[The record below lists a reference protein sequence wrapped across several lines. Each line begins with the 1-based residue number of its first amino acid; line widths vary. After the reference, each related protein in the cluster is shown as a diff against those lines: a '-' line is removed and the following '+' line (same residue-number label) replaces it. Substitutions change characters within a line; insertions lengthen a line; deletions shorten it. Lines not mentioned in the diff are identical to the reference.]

1 MLLSNYAIKFRT
13 AVVVLI
19 FVLLIAGI
27 VSYRTLPRE
36 GAPDIT
42 IPFVFITATYEGTAP
57 EDMEKLVTV
66 PLERQ
71 LKDTDDLKTITST
84 TQEGVATVALE
95 FLSGSDIDIAL
106 QKARD
111 QIDLARPDLPQDL
124 DEPIVQ
130 AFNFSTD
137 FPILIFAMSG
147 ADLNRLTVLAEDLQE
162 LIEQVPGVRQAE
174 IAGAREREVR
184 VEVDLDRMIAYD
196 LPFDLVMQRIAEEN
210 ATVSAGNLE
219 IGPNRFQVRV
229 PGEFKLATDLRDI
242 LLAHRDAGPIFLRDV
257 ATVRDTFKDI
267 DSISRLNGEPAL
279 SLDVRKRNR
288 ENSVRLINEIK
299 EVIDR
304 FNLPSDITV
313 TYVMDQSE
321 YVDMMINELENNIVT
336 GFILVICVLFIF
348 MGFRNSLFVAIA
360 IPLSMLISFTIMTLR
375 GTTLNMIVLFSLVL
389 ALGMLVDNAI
399 VIVENIFRL
408 RTTGLSRK
416 EAARQGAGEVAWPVI
431 TSTVTTC
438 MAFAPLLFWPDI
450 MGQFMSFLP
459 ITLITTLGA
468 SLFVALII
476 NPALCSM
483 LIANGRRQTKG
494 LDNYGVNNNRFIRGY
509 ERFLRVAIH
518 HRLAVLFLG
527 VLFLIASFEFY
538 AHFGRGVE
546 LFPDVDPRNATIN
559 VQFPQGTAIET
570 TDAAMQ
576 RIEALLPEYEDVLF
590 YLATVGQ
597 AGDMGM
603 SFGGKASHLGQI
615 HIEFKPYNDR
625 SRSSMG
631 LIDEIRERLPRIP
644 GGRITI
650 DKQEEGPP
658 TGDPVSI
665 EVYGDDF
672 DTLAELANRI
682 MRAIEN
688 VPGLVDLQ
696 SDFEEAL
703 PELQFHV
710 DRHRA
715 ALLGLDT
722 RSIGRFIRTA
732 VYGGEASRFRPDED
746 EFDITVRLP
755 LRQRDSA
762 SLLDRLFIPTPAGHS
777 VPLSSL
783 GHVRYEGGR
792 GAITRKDQKRLI
804 TLSGSNQNRGV
815 DEIIPDIMA
824 IVDDIHF
831 PRGYYVNFAGDT
843 EEMRRSGQFL
853 AQAFLM
859 AIGLIMII
867 LVLQFNSVFM
877 PLIIGISV
885 LLSLIG
891 VTWGLLIT
899 GTRFGVIMTGMGV
912 VSLAGIVVNN
922 SIVLIDCIRQRQAEG
937 LATEDAV
944 VVAGKMRLRPVI
956 LTAITTILGL
966 LPMAI
971 GFSLEIHEWPPRIVA
986 GAESSEWWAPMA
998 VAVIFGLAMATVLT
1012 LVLVPVM
1019 FSLFDT
1025 ISRAM
1030 RKRFAPDV
1038 D

>member
-1 MLLSNYAIKFRT
+1 MLISNYAIKFRT
-13 AVVVLI
+13 AVIVLI
-19 FVLLIAGI
+19 FVLITVGAI
-27 VSYRTLPRE
+27 SYRVLPRE

-42 IPFVFITATYEGTAP
+42 IPFVFVTVLYEGTAP
-57 EDMEKLVTV
+57 EEMEQLVTI

-71 LKDTDDLKTITST
+71 LIDTDNLKTIQST
-84 TQEGVATVALE
+84 TVEGVATVSLE
-95 FLSGSDIDIAL
+95 FLSGSDIDMAR
-106 QKARD
+106 QKVKD
-111 QIDLARPDLPQDL
+111 KIDLARPDLPQDL

-137 FPILIFAMSG
+137 FPIFIFALSG
-147 ADLNRLTVLAEDLQE
+147 SDLNRLKYIAEDLQDRIE
-162 LIEQVPGVRQAE
+162 LVHGVRQAE
-174 IAGAREREVR
+174 IAGIREREIR
-184 VEVDLDRMIAYD
+184 VELDLNRLIAYD
-196 LPFDLVMQRIAEEN
+196 LPMDLVMQRVASEN

-219 IGPNRFQVRV
+219 IEGNRFQVRV
-229 PGEFKLATDLRDI
+229 PGEYKIAAELRDI
-242 LLAHRDAGPIFLRDV
+242 LLVEREGKPIFLRDIADV
-257 ATVRDTFKDI
+257 HDTYKDL
-267 DSISRLNGEPAL
+267 DSISRLNGEPAV
-279 SLDVRKRNR
+279 SLEVRKRDR
-288 ENSVRLINEIK
+288 ENSVTLINEVK
-299 EVIDR
+299 EIIDH
-304 FNLPSDITV
+304 FDIPPDISV

-321 YVDMMINELENNIVT
+321 YIDMMINELENNIVS
-336 GFILVICVLFIF
+336 GFILVVCVIFLF
-348 MGFRNSLFVAIA
+348 MGLRNSLFVAVA
-360 IPLSMLISFTIMTLR
+360 IPLSMLIAFSIMNVR

-468 SLFVALII
+468 SLFVALVI
-476 NPALCSM
+476 NPAVCSM
-483 LIANGRRQTKG
+483 FISDGTRKEG
-494 LDNYGVNNNRFIRGY
+494 LDQYGVRNIWLTRIY
-509 ERFLRVAIH
+509 ESTLRAAIH
-518 HRLAVLFLG
+518 HRIAVLFMG
-527 VLFLIASFEFY
+527 FLFLFASFEFY

-546 LFPDVDPRNATIN
+546 LFPDVDPRNAIIQ
-559 VQFPQGTAIET
+559 VQFPQGTAIER
-570 TDAAMQ
+570 TDEAMQ
-576 RIEALLPEYEDVLF
+576 RIEALLPEYEDITF

-603 SFGGKASHLGQI
+603 SFGPGATHVGQI
-615 HIEFKPYNDR
+615 HIEFKPYNER
-625 SRSSMG
+625 SRSSMD
-631 LIDEIRERLPRIP
+631 LIDDIRKSLPVIP
-644 GGRITI
+644 GGEITI
-650 DKQEEGPP
+650 EKQEEGPP
-658 TGDPVSI
+658 TGAPVTI

-672 DTLAELANRI
+672 DELAELANRI
-682 MRAIEN
+682 LRSIET

-715 ALLGLDT
+715 AMLGLDT
-722 RSIGRFIRTA
+722 RSVGNFLRTA
-732 VYGGEASRFRPDED
+732 VYGAEASKFRPAED
-746 EFDITVRLP
+746 EFDITLRLP
-755 LRQRDSA
+755 LEQRDTVE
-762 SLLDRLFIPTPAGHS
+762 LLDRIYIPTQGGAS

-783 GHVRYEGGR
+783 GTVHYEGGR
-792 GAITRKDQKRLI
+792 GAITRKDQKRMISI
-804 TLSGSNQNRGV
+804 TGNNHNRGV
-815 DEIIPDIMA
+815 DEIIQDVMP
-824 IVDDIHF
+824 IVDQISL
-831 PRGYYVNFAGDT
+831 PSGYSISYAGDT
-843 EEMRRSGQFL
+843 EEMRKSGLFL
-853 AQAFLM
+853 AQAFLI

-867 LVLQFNSVFM
+867 LVVQFNSVFM
-877 PLIIGISV
+877 PLIIGFSV

-937 LATEDAV
+937 LSTEDAV
-944 VVAGKMRLRPVI
+944 ILAGKMRLRPVL

-966 LPMAI
+966 TPMAI
-971 GFSLEIHEWPPRIVA
+971 GYSLEIHEWPWRIIA
-986 GAESSEWWAPMA
+986 GAESSAWWAPMA
-998 VAVIFGLAMATVLT
+998 VAVIFGLAMATFLT

-1025 ISRAM
+1025 VSRAL